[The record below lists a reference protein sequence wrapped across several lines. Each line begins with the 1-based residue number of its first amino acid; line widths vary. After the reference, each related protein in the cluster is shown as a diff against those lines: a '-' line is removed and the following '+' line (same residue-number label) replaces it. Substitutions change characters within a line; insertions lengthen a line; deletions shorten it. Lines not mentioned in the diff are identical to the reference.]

1 MFAVKEGRISSVDA
15 TIAGFGWALRPADR
29 TITFRH
35 LANMTSG
42 YALPENPGTH
52 YGYND
57 YAISLYVKTCS
68 RRCSSRNPTSS
79 RAARIALARSS
90 SRMAPSLRHHAR
102 WVWSRRLTARD
113 FARIGWFWL
122 NEGKWNNVQLLP
134 AHYFDAFM
142 KAQVPATL
150 RRTAGG
156 AIDDYLG
163 VNSVAVAQIRTS
175 LVEGATA

>member
-1 MFAVKEGRISSVDA
+1 MFAVKEGKISSVEA

-35 LANMTSG
+35 LANMISG

-57 YAISLYVKTCS
+57 YAISLYVKTLFPKVFKQ
-68 RRCSSRNPTSS
+68 RLTSS

-90 SRMAPSLRHHAR
+90 SRMAPSSAPRAAGMVSSPHCVTSPGSA
-102 WVWSRRLTARD
+102 
-113 FARIGWFWL
+113 GFWL
-122 NEGKWNNVQLLP
+122 NEGKWKNVQLLP
-134 AHYFDAFM
+134 AHYFDSFM

-150 RRTAGG
+150 RAPPEAPSMTISAWAR
-156 AIDDYLG
+156 
-163 VNSVAVAQIRTS
+163 VAVAQIRTS
-175 LVEGATA
+175 LVKGATA